1 RYIDSPTESLPE
13 LYFSY
18 RQRPAN
24 LATSTTNVTLLVR
37 TDSNPGRLAAL
48 FRSVVR
54 EADPN
59 LVTEAV
65 MMLDDQLVATNLA
78 LPRLYALLLGGFA
91 TLALLVAGVGLFG
104 VLSYVVAQ
112 RTRELGIRAA
122 LGARPQDLLR
132 LVLRQGL
139 GTTIVGL
146 AVGLVAA
153 GVLMRFVT
161 TLLYGVSS
169 ADLPT
174 YVGVPALLL
183 VVAAAACIV
192 PARRAARLDPLR
204 ALRQ

>member
-1 RYIDSPTESLPE
+1 M
-13 LYFSY
+13 
-18 RQRPAN
+18 
-24 LATSTTNVTLLVR
+24 TNVTLLVR
-37 TDSNPGRLAAL
+37 TGSDPAPLAAL
-48 FRSVVR
+48 LRSVVR
-54 EADPN
+54 DADAN
-59 LVTEAV
+59 LVPEAV
-65 MMLDDQLVATNLA
+65 MTLDDQLVATNLA

-153 GVLMRFVT
+153 GLLMRFVT
-161 TLLYGVSS
+161 TLLYGVSA

-174 YVGVPALLL
+174 YIGVPALLL
-183 VVAAAACIV
+183 VVAGAACIV
-192 PARRAARLDPLR
+192 PAGRAARLDPLR